1 MAEVF
6 RRGLVVTDVRFKVIS
21 VVADEPISIGSETT
35 QPLADNHQQVFECT
49 YFPWLWSEDLRT
61 AEKIKPWVSAD

>member
-1 MAEVF
+1 MAVVF

-35 QPLADNHQQVFECT
+35 QPLTCTGQLVFECP
-49 YFPWLWSEDLRT
+49 YGPCLRLEDLRT
-61 AEKIKPWVSAD
+61 AEKIKPWVSVD